1 MLADLEQLIT
11 LQHIEDDAAAAGAR
25 IEEIPAT
32 VEALGAR
39 LEASTGELA
48 LAQQNL
54 DDSRTDRRQLE
65 KKLAAVQTRL
75 DRFREQLMQV
85 KTNREYQAMQVEIG
99 SAEGEIRRLEDEILE
114 RMIEGDDLTAEVES
128 ASGRLAAEKNSV
140 EAERAALELERDALE
155 SRLGHMVDERAKHV
169 GTLAPHLLS
178 LFETVADRRNGTVV
192 ARARD
197 GRCSACQV
205 RLRPQ
210 LFNDVRT
217 NTRLIRCESCQRVL
231 YYEQEAAA
239 AEGGTAE

>member
-11 LQHIEDDAAAAGAR
+11 LQRIDDDAAAARAR

-48 LAQQNL
+48 LGQQNL
-54 DDSRTDRRQLE
+54 DDSRTDRRELE

-85 KTNREYQAMQVEIG
+85 KTNREYQAMQVESG

-140 EAERAALELERDALE
+140 EAERAALKLERDALE
-155 SRLGHMVDERAKHV
+155 SRLGQMVDERVKHV
-169 GTLAPHLLS
+169 GTLAPRLLS

-217 NTRLIRCESCQRVL
+217 NARLIQCESCQRVL

-239 AEGGTAE
+239 AEGATAE

>member
-85 KTNREYQAMQVEIG
+85 KTNREYQAMQVESG

>member
-54 DDSRTDRRQLE
+54 DDSRTDRRELE

-85 KTNREYQAMQVEIG
+85 KTNREYQAMQVESG